1 MKNISGE
8 FTTEYGNHG
17 KKLKFMKEGKCHLF
31 FFFSYLYNWI
41 WVREGENGIQERQ
54 YLKK

>member
-31 FFFSYLYNWI
+31 FFSVICTIEFEFEKEKMGFRRDNI
-41 WVREGENGIQERQ
+41 
-54 YLKK
+54 